1 MQDLKESH
9 TDSLP
14 LAGYRVLERSRGAA
28 TAYAGRLMATLG
40 ATVILLEPETGSPL
54 RQAPP
59 WLDDDEQQSALFAY
73 LSVGKRSL
81 ICNLE
86 TATGKQLFNQ
96 QLQNADIFIDDT
108 PVAERE
114 TLGLTPK
121 AIAEKFPNLIHVSL
135 LPFGATGP
143 KADWDGE
150 ELNIVHAGSEG
161 YLLPNGFAQE
171 SFPER
176 GPLKMYGHFAEYQG
190 GVYAATAALSALWS
204 APVSGGQYIDVSSQA
219 AVLLCGA
226 YAMQRLGDGSLE
238 HRATRK
244 FRYGGVFKT
253 ADGYIQLLTLEDRQ
267 WQGTVELM
275 GNPEWAKAEWLQDPL
290 ERSRRGDEINHHIR
304 EWMAQHSVEDI
315 VSKAQELGVPAAKYR
330 NPEDVIAGEQEAFR
344 GLFETTTLENG
355 QQTEILLAPFRFKFS
370 PLHFTGGVPALNEL
384 AQPTRAGDINT

>member
-275 GNPEWAKAEWLQDPL
+275 GNPEWAKAE
-290 ERSRRGDEINHHIR
+290 
-304 EWMAQHSVEDI
+304 
-315 VSKAQELGVPAAKYR
+315 
-330 NPEDVIAGEQEAFR
+330 
-344 GLFETTTLENG
+344 
-355 QQTEILLAPFRFKFS
+355 
-370 PLHFTGGVPALNEL
+370 
-384 AQPTRAGDINT
+384 